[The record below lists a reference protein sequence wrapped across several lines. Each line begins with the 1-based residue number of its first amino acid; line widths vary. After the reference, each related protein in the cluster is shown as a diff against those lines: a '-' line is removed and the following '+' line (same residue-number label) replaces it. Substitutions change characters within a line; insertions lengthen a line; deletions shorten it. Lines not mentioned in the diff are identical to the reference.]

1 MQLDLRYIAGH
12 FFTNGV
18 TQMGVKNQQWGTV
31 ADAAAILGVSV
42 GTVDRWTREGRVT
55 FRRLGQRLSLVDAA
69 RLAEV
74 GDEQYMREQT
84 AK

>member
-1 MQLDLRYIAGH
+1 
-12 FFTNGV
+12 
-18 TQMGVKNQQWGTV
+18 MGAKNQQWGTA
-31 ADAAAILGVSV
+31 ADVAAILGVSV

-74 GDEQYMREQT
+74 GDEQYMREQA